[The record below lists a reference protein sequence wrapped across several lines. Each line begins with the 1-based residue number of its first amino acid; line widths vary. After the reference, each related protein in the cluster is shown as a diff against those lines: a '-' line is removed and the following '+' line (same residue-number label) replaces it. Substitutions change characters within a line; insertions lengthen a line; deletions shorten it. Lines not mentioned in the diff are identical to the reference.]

1 MVVRLYTIRSRRI
14 QFSSFNNEQIEE
26 IKKFLI
32 DDIPNRAGMEYIAYY
47 DDYILADES
56 EDMPP
61 EVIEFLARLIEEN
74 GGSVNITFAT
84 KQVVYPTRSKIV
96 QERAH

>member
-1 MVVRLYTIRSRRI
+1 MGVRFYTIHSRCVRLN
-14 QFSSFNNEQIEE
+14 SFNNEQIAE
-26 IKKFLI
+26 IEKFLVS
-32 DDIPNRAGMEYIAYY
+32 DIARRTDGECIAYY

-74 GGSVNITFAT
+74 GGNVNITFAT
-84 KQVVYPTRSKIV
+84 
-96 QERAH
+96 

>member
-1 MVVRLYTIRSRRI
+1 MGLRFYTIHSRCVR
-14 QFSSFNNEQIEE
+14 FGSFNSEQVTE
-26 IKKFLI
+26 IGKFLVE
-32 DDIPNRAGMEYIAYY
+32 DISGRTDGECIAYY
-47 DDYILADES
+47 NDYILATES

-84 KQVVYPTRSKIV
+84 
-96 QERAH
+96 